1 MLGVNHTDAITVA
14 NNLAGSYK
22 QTDNKLMAEQVY
34 LECLKIVRMLWKEF
48 VRRKINNNNPDKASS
63 EKDSFEEQ
71 TSALTSSAIDPVILV
86 TLATMTNLAMVYCS
100 RGCFSQ
106 GRDLYEECKEML
118 QATLGHNH
126 PKIMTLEGTFRSLLI
141 DSKGDHR
148 KDKIPETTF
157 ISYPDSPTAR
167 QKSDGMEKW

>member
-100 RGCFSQ
+100 RMHSF
-106 GRDLYEECKEML
+106 
-118 QATLGHNH
+118 
-126 PKIMTLEGTFRSLLI
+126 
-141 DSKGDHR
+141 
-148 KDKIPETTF
+148 
-157 ISYPDSPTAR
+157 
-167 QKSDGMEKW
+167 